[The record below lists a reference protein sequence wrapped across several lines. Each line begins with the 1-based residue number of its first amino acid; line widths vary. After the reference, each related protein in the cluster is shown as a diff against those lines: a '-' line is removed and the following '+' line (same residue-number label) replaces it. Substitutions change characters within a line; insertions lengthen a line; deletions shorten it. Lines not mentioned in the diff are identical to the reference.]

1 VVSPST
7 RRHSIGRLCAF
18 GLALGCA
25 ILEAAAQLPLPRLH
39 WLSPA
44 GGRAGSQVEVNL
56 GGADLDDATELRF
69 SHEGISG
76 RAKLDAAGLPE
87 GSRFTVSIASNV
99 PPGLYEARA
108 LGRFGLS
115 SPRRFAVGRGA
126 ELTESGTNRSAASA
140 FPVSPG
146 AVVNATADADA
157 VDFFQFT
164 AQRGERWFIEA
175 QARAL
180 DSRMDPAL
188 MVLDGAGRELER
200 ARRGGLIDFTAP
212 ADGVFTVKAH
222 DALYRGGAEFFYRL
236 SVSRG
241 PRVDFV
247 FPPAGEPGT
256 KGRFAVYGR
265 NLPGSR
271 TPGWSVAGK
280 ALERL
285 EVEIELPATEAA
297 GASALVSRPATLGL
311 RGFDYALPTTGGPAN
326 AVFLGLASATVVP
339 EQEPN
344 NASTNAQKISPPCEV
359 AGQFLPRHDADWF
372 EFEAKKGEVFRLEVV
387 SERAGPVTDAMLVA
401 LFGKEEVG
409 EFGDAEGNHGGPAF
423 NFTTRD
429 PAGRLEAKEDGTF
442 RVQARDSFNTV
453 EDDPRRVYR
462 LLVRRETP
470 DFDLV
475 ALPHGYAPQI
485 KDKKDLAVAPAVAR
499 RGETVV
505 ARVLAMRRDG
515 FDGAIQL
522 GVEELPQGVRCP
534 GAVMNAGSR
543 EALLYFTVDEDAP
556 EWAGTVRITGRAK
569 AGERELVREARG
581 GTLLWPVGDPGEEA
595 VASRLTGGFAFS
607 VVTAERA
614 PIIVRA
620 AENKVWEGTAGTG
633 KLAIPLRVSRSGEFK
648 EALKLK
654 ATGLGALD
662 SLKELD
668 VDAKATNAVLE
679 IDLAQQKIPAG
690 EHRFVLIAQTK
701 GQHRRVSP
709 DEEKAAQETAKEFA
723 KAADELAAAA
733 KKATEK
739 LEAVKASA
747 EATAEAKADAEKE
760 AASGASAAQEASA
773 KKDALAR
780 RAKELAERAKPKE
793 TTIVVYSE
801 PIRLR
806 ITEAPK
812 TAAK

>member
-1 VVSPST
+1 V
-7 RRHSIGRLCAF
+7 
-18 GLALGCA
+18 
-25 ILEAAAQLPLPRLH
+25 
-39 WLSPA
+39 
-44 GGRAGSQVEVNL
+44 
-56 GGADLDDATELRF
+56 
-69 SHEGISG
+69 
-76 RAKLDAAGLPE
+76 
-87 GSRFTVSIASNV
+87 
-99 PPGLYEARA
+99 
-108 LGRFGLS
+108 
-115 SPRRFAVGRGA
+115 VGRGA

-140 FPVSPG
+140 FPVSAG
-146 AVVNATADADA
+146 AVVNATADTDA

-188 MVLDGAGRELER
+188 LVLDGSGRELER

-222 DALYRGGAEFFYRL
+222 DALYRGGAEYFYRL
-236 SVSRG
+236 NVSRG
-241 PRVDFV
+241 PRVDLV
-247 FPPAGEPGT
+247 FPPAGAPGS
-256 KGRFAVYGR
+256 KGRLAVYGR
-265 NLPGSR
+265 NLPGSQPA
-271 TPGWSVAGK
+271 PGCSVAGK
-280 ALERL
+280 PLERID
-285 EVEIELPATEAA
+285 VEIELPAAEAA
-297 GASALVSRPATLGL
+297 GVSALASRPAALGL
-311 RGFDYALPTTGGPAN
+311 QGIDYTLATAAGPAN
-326 AVFLGLASATVVP
+326 AVFLGLASAPLSVEV
-339 EQEPN
+339 EPN
-344 NASTNAQKISPPCEV
+344 NASTNAQRISPPCEI
-359 AGQFLPRHDADWF
+359 AGQFFPRHDADWF

-401 LFGKEEVG
+401 LFGKDEVG
-409 EFGDAEGNHGGPAF
+409 EFGDVEGNHGGPAF
-423 NFTTRD
+423 NFATRD

-462 LLVRRETP
+462 LVVRRETP

-505 ARVLAMRRDG
+505 ARVLALRRDG

-522 GVEELPQGVRCP
+522 GVEGLPQGVRCP
-534 GAVMNAGSR
+534 GATMNAGSR

-556 EWAGTVRITGRAK
+556 EWAGAVRITGRAK

-595 VASRLTGGFAFS
+595 VVSRLTGGFAFS
-607 VVTAERA
+607 VVASERA
-614 PIIVRA
+614 PVIVRA
-620 AENKVWEGTAGTG
+620 AENKVWEAAAGTG
-633 KLAIPLRVSRSGEFK
+633 KLAIPLRVSRNGEFK

-668 VDAKATNAVLE
+668 VDAKATNATLE
-679 IDLAQQKIPAG
+679 IDLAQQKIPVG
-690 EHRFVLIAQTK
+690 EHRFILTAQTK

-709 DEEKAAQETAKEFA
+709 DEEKAAQEAAKDAA
-723 KAADELAAAA
+723 KAADERAAAA
-733 KKATEK
+733 KQAAGK
-739 LEAVKASA
+739 LEAIQAAA
-747 EATAEAKADAEKE
+747 EATAEAKADAERE
-760 AASGASAAQEASA
+760 AASAAVAAQEASA
-773 KKDALAR
+773 RKDALAR
-780 RAKELAERAKPKE
+780 RARELAERVKPKE
-793 TTIVVYSE
+793 TTVVVYSE
-801 PIRLR
+801 PIGLRLA
-806 ITEAPK
+806 EAPK